1 MSVLWRGEDD
11 IKRGDTGQTVHQAA
25 VREDMMDLINIQ
37 KKKCFHINVQLY
49 TCVLGVIKLI
59 IVIIFARHENTK
71 HVISQ
76 QSKLDLYLKDPIIQ
90 FNQSTHQFIKEV
102 SY

>member
-1 MSVLWRGEDD
+1 
-11 IKRGDTGQTVHQAA
+11 

-71 HVISQ
+71 HVIISTVEVGFIFKR
-76 QSKLDLYLKDPIIQ
+76 SNYPILS
-90 FNQSTHQFIKEV
+90 FNTSI
-102 SY
+102 Y